1 MVKKAT
7 KKLGKKFM
15 WRITVSAPYYY
26 RNPGRKRDSISSA
39 FMVRSWFKTKD
50 EAESPEVEEE
60 LTEQAL
66 AGRNQTLE
74 DDRFSWWNNDP
85 TYVEVT
91 KAQKVP
97 YDARFIGITSE
108 KDERE

>member
-1 MVKKAT
+1 VARKST
-7 KKLGKKFM
+7 KRFM

-26 RNPGRKRDSISSA
+26 RYPGKKRESISSA
-39 FMVRSWFKTKD
+39 FMVRSWFKSKA

-60 LTEQAL
+60 LTDQAL
-66 AGRNQTLE
+66 EGRNQTLAE
-74 DDRFSWWNNDP
+74 DRLSWWNNDP

-97 YDARFIGITSE
+97 YDAKFIGVTSE
-108 KDERE
+108 RDERE